1 MQAPQTPSHS
11 PVHVPYHVPFHV
23 CILGAGGLGSLIGG
37 WLAES
42 GPRVTLV
49 ARPVQVEM
57 IRSRG
62 LEISGIRGRRTI
74 RRGLEAVTAPD
85 EVRGPIDALVLCVKA
100 RDTDVALQMAESL
113 RDETRL
119 ALSIQNSIEK
129 EDALCAWI
137 GAERVIGASTTEA
150 GSLEGPGRVCH
161 VATAPTAF
169 YFGELDGSTSARVS
183 ALVDAFN
190 KAGFASKQT
199 SEIRHVEWEKLLQI
213 AVLAGWSVSTMGM
226 MPGGSVAEA
235 LVVREAAEHYV
246 AIARELL
253 QVYRALGYEPQDFF
267 RPFSRFRD
275 LSRLG
280 FEEAVAS
287 MQQQGQRMLDQGIV
301 GRPSLHVDLL
311 RAKPTEVEQCLV
323 PFLVEAERRGIAV
336 PTARAAY
343 RIIRTLEQMS
353 S

>member
-1 MQAPQTPSHS
+1 MAPRTPSQTPLR
-11 PVHVPYHVPFHV
+11 VPFDNSCHI

-42 GPRVTLV
+42 GARVTLV
-49 ARPVQVEM
+49 ARPAQVGV

-62 LEISGIRGRRTI
+62 LEISGIRGHHTI
-74 RRGLEAVTAPD
+74 RRGLEAVATPD
-85 EVRGPIDALVLCVKA
+85 PVRGPIDALVLCVKA
-100 RDTDVALQMAESL
+100 RDTALALEMADAL

-119 ALSIQNSIEK
+119 VFSVQNSIEK

-150 GSLEGPGRVCH
+150 GTLEAPGRVRH

-169 YFGELDGSTSARVS
+169 YFGELDGSTSSRVA
-183 ALVDAFN
+183 ALVDVFN
-190 KAGFASKQT
+190 KAGFASQQT

-213 AVLAGWSVSTMGM
+213 AVLAGWSVSTTGM

-253 QVYRALGYEPQDFF
+253 DVYRALGYEPRDFF
-267 RPFSRFRD
+267 HPFSRFRD

-280 FEEAVAS
+280 FEDAVAS
-287 MQQQGQRMLDQGIV
+287 MQEQGQRMLDQGIV

-311 RAKPTEVEQCLV
+311 RAKPTEVEQCLL

-343 RIIRTLEQMS
+343 RIIRTLERMS